1 MLWLMIIIRYE
12 TGYQFSGKT
21 NIQLWKE
28 ILNND
33 GQQFHRYQQNE
44 QSHSTIPSISTK
56 QHKKNNIKQIILWIT
71 NELIS
76 FFLFTPITNRVSI
89 FLTIAN

>member
-1 MLWLMIIIRYE
+1 MGLQYE

-56 QHKKNNIKQIILWIT
+56 QTITSHLKSLNI
-71 NELIS
+71 
-76 FFLFTPITNRVSI
+76 R
-89 FLTIAN
+89 